1 MRQSILITGASSGIG
16 KALSF
21 ELAHRGY
28 PLALAA
34 RRLDVLE
41 KLRTAIKTR
50 HPAFPVKIRKLN
62 VTCHDKIGPAINEL
76 VTALGEADI
85 VFANTD
91 IGLEQKIGDSM
102 FDNAR
107 PTIETNLIGAM
118 ATVDAAMAY
127 FLQQGKGHIVG
138 TCSVAAFRGLPR
150 NASYSASKAGL
161 AVYLE
166 AVRAEKCSAKIS
178 TSPFYIPALSTPL
191 LNQMLPK
198 RPFLISAEKGAAIIA
213 RLIEKR

>member
-1 MRQSILITGASSGIG
+1 MPAGEGLPADRVEIMRQSILITAASSGIG

-28 PLALAA
+28 SLALAV
-34 RRLDVLE
+34 RR
-41 KLRTAIKTR
+41 
-50 HPAFPVKIRKLN
+50 
-62 VTCHDKIGPAINEL
+62 
-76 VTALGEADI
+76 
-85 VFANTD
+85 
-91 IGLEQKIGDSM
+91 
-102 FDNAR
+102 
-107 PTIETNLIGAM
+107 TIETNLIGAM

-150 NASYSASKAGL
+150 NASYSASKAGF

-166 AVRAEKCSAKIS
+166 AVGRKCSAKIS

-191 LNQMLPK
+191 
-198 RPFLISAEKGAAIIA
+198 
-213 RLIEKR
+213 